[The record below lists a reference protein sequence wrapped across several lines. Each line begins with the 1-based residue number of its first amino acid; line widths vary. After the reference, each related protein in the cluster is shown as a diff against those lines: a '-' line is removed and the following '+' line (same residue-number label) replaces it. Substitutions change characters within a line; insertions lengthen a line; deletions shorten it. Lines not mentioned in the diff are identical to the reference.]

1 MHIGFPFGLDSS
13 GRTRTVSDAAHV
25 RDLIEQVLFTAPG
38 ERVMRPQFG
47 SGARHLV
54 FEPDSKELAATT
66 EFAVRGALQRYLG
79 ELVTINAVRVRS
91 EDTLLRVVVQYTVAG
106 EASARTEQFD
116 SEL

>member
-13 GRTRTVSDAAHV
+13 GRTQKAGDAAHV
-25 RDLIEQVLFTAPG
+25 RNLIEQVLFTAPG

-54 FEPDSKELAATT
+54 FEPNSKELAATT

-91 EDTLLRVVVQYTVAG
+91 QDTTLRIAIQYTLNG
-106 EASARTEQFD
+106 EESPRTEQFE
-116 SEL
+116 SEI